1 MAFAAD
7 CTILYDRLDEEL
19 RFAPQPTPDLFAKIV
34 GGACSRIAV
43 LSKSAH
49 AKQIDRLIKSDA
61 WTDAALALLELELP
75 AWKLR
80 RLVREGGEWICS
92 LSRQPNLPAT
102 LDDTV
107 DASHELMPL
116 AILLAFVQA
125 RRSSEETRQFIS
137 AVPAVQ
143 SVMCERVCCDNFA

>member
-7 CTILYDRLDEEL
+7 YAVLYDRLDEEL
-19 RFAPQPTPDLFAKIV
+19 RFAPQPTPDLFAKII

-43 LSKSAH
+43 LGKSAK
-49 AKQIDRLIKSDA
+49 AAQIDRLIKSSA

-80 RLVREGGEWICS
+80 RLVCEGGEWICS
-92 LSRQPNLPAT
+92 LSRQPNLPAA
-102 LDDTV
+102 LDDTI

-125 RRSSEETRQFIS
+125 RRSTEAMRQVVS
-137 AVPAVQ
+137 GAPAVQ
-143 SVMCERVCCDNFA
+143 SVMDQLVCCDNFA